1 MTVEDVKHIKG
12 EYSKEGIMKDRAVID
27 LITKNKEEEEPA
39 INCIWTKFLHTS
51 KAHKKTHPPIN
62 EG

>member
-1 MTVEDVKHIKG
+1 
-12 EYSKEGIMKDRAVID
+12 MKDRAVID

-39 INCIWTKFLHTS
+39 INCIWIKFLHTS

>member
-27 LITKNKEEEEPA
+27 LITKNKEEEPA

-51 KAHKKTHPPIN
+51 KAHKKNSPSN
-62 EG
+62 K

>member
-27 LITKNKEEEEPA
+27 LITKNKEKEPA

-51 KAHKKTHPPIN
+51 KAHKKNSPSN
-62 EG
+62 K